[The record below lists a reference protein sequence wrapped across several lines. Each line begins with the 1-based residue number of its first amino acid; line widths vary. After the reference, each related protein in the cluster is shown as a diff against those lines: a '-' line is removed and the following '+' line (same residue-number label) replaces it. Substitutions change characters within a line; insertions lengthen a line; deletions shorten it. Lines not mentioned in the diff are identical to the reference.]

1 MIPNTPYAIAES
13 ARLLHQPGDVVEVRI
28 PHTRRGTVLGY
39 FSNPYRLANAVSPWS
54 GRASI
59 FVSLNLLK
67 PEVQARAN
75 NRLLEWARSATDA
88 EDVVARL
95 WWGADLDPVRPKGI
109 PSSNEELEAACQ
121 RRDELVS
128 HLVSAGFPDPLR
140 IRSGNGAWAL
150 WRVNLPNT
158 AETTRLFESTLTVL
172 SETFSDSAVTIDPA
186 VYQPAQLVKLPGTV
200 AVKGDPIPGRPHRRA
215 SIQAPVPLHLIEE
228 PELVTIDQL
237 RWLAAQSRER
247 GARHS
252 FPTRSGTIDLVALF
266 KARNLYRRA
275 LPNG

>member
-1 MIPNTPYAIAES
+1 MIPNSLYAIAES
-13 ARLLHQPGDVVEVRI
+13 AGLLHQPGDVIEVRI
-28 PHTRRGTVLGY
+28 PHTRSGTVLGY
-39 FSNPYRLANAVSPWS
+39 FSDPYWLANAVAPWN

-59 FVSLNLLK
+59 YITLNLLK
-67 PEVQARAN
+67 PEVRARAN
-75 NRLLEWARSATDA
+75 NRLLKWARSATDA

-121 RRDELVS
+121 RRDELVT
-128 HLVSAGFPDPLR
+128 HLVGAGFPDPLR

-158 AETTRLFESTLTVL
+158 EETTRLYQGTLEAL
-172 SETFSDSAVTIDPA
+172 NETFSDAAVTIDPA
-186 VYQPAQLVKLPGTV
+186 VYQPAQLVKLPGTI

-215 SIQAPVPLHLIEE
+215 TIQAPIPRHLVEE
-228 PELVTIDQL
+228 PQLVTIDQL

-247 GARHS
+247 GARRS
-252 FPTRSGTIDLVALF
+252 VPTRSGTIDLVALF